1 MFDDIGGKLKT
12 VAKVSCWIG
21 IVCSV
26 IFAIV
31 FFASNDRYN
40 PTILPGFICL
50 IVGPLASWL
59 GSLTLYGFGELID
72 LMRQNNHLLK
82 THFQTQ
88 PIGTPVKPST
98 PTKPISTPA
107 NSSTLSKPEY
117 IRHDPSASVM
127 KSGQATDL
135 DVAFLR
141 SLRNE
146 QVQDN

>member
-12 VAKVSCWIG
+12 VAKVFCWIG

-40 PTILPGFICL
+40 PTVLPGFICL

-72 LMRQNNHLLK
+72 LTRQNNQLLK
-82 THFQTQ
+82 THF
-88 PIGTPVKPST
+88 TP
-98 PTKPISTPA
+98 KPISTPA
-107 NSSTLSKPEY
+107 KPSTPSKPEY
-117 IRHDPSASVM
+117 VRHDSPASVM

-146 QVQDN
+146 QEQDN